1 MNQKDFEKQK
11 KIIREKFNE
20 PRKIKCI
27 SSKDAAGVDDGICNG
42 GDIFATEDGE
52 LIYLDYHLVDFDVV
66 ELAKYIELA
75 ENLYEKY
82 GKKVNICLICPRTVN
97 VTVRECPIKSDS
109 DFSIKLYCSQDDP
122 CEVILEGIKSKIR
135 NNALLTRRDISEL
148 EMLPVICNRKDRNYY
163 RVESLR
169 IINEFYY

>member
-27 SSKDAAGVDDGICNG
+27 SSKDATGVDDGICNG
-42 GDIFATEDGE
+42 GDIFATEDEE

-109 DFSIKLYCSQDDP
+109 DFSIKLYCSQEDP

>member
-11 KIIREKFNE
+11 EIIREKFGE

-27 SSKDAAGVDDGICNG
+27 TPKDAVGVDDGVHNG
-42 GDIFATEDGE
+42 GDIFTTEDGE

-75 ENLYEKY
+75 ENLYEKHQ
-82 GKKVNICLICPRTVN
+82 KKVNICLICPRTVN
-97 VTVRECPIKSDS
+97 VSVRECPIKSDS
-109 DFSIKLYCSQDDP
+109 DFSIKIYCSQEDP
-122 CEVILEGIKSKIR
+122 CEVILEGIKNKIR
-135 NNALLTRRDISEL
+135 NNALLTRADISEV

-169 IINEFYY
+169 IINEFY

>member
-11 KIIREKFNE
+11 EIIREKFND

-27 SSKDAAGVDDGICNG
+27 TPKDRLKVDEGVHKGGDFFTTDDGEII
-42 GDIFATEDGE
+42 DLE
-52 LIYLDYHLVDFDVV
+52 YHLVDFDEV

-75 ENLYEKY
+75 ENLYEKHE
-82 GKKVNICLICPRTVN
+82 KRVNIYLICPRTVN

-122 CEVILEGIKSKIR
+122 CDIVLEGIKSKIR
-135 NNALLTRRDISEL
+135 NNTLLTQADLNEV
-148 EMLPVICNRKDRNYY
+148 EMLPIICNRKDRNYY

-169 IINEFYY
+169 IINRFFY

>member
-11 KIIREKFNE
+11 KIIREKFND

-27 SSKDAAGVDDGICNG
+27 TPKDAVEVNDEIHNG
-42 GDIFATEDGE
+42 GGIFTTENEE

-82 GKKVNICLICPRTVN
+82 GKKVNVYLICPRTVN

-109 DFSIKLYCSQDDP
+109 DFSIKLYCSQEDP

-135 NNALLTRRDISEL
+135 NNGLLTRKDINEV
-148 EMLPVICNRKDRNYY
+148 EMLPIICNRKDRNYY

>member
-11 KIIREKFNE
+11 EIIREKFGE
-20 PRKIKCI
+20 PRKITCI
-27 SSKDAAGVDDGICNG
+27 TPKDAVGVDDGVLNG

-52 LIYLDYHLVDFDVV
+52 IIYLDYHLVDFDVV

-82 GKKVNICLICPRTVN
+82 RKKVNIFLICPRTVN
-97 VTVRECPIKSDS
+97 VSVRECPIKSDS

-135 NNALLTRRDISEL
+135 NNALLTRRDISEV

-169 IINEFYY
+169 IINEFY